1 MMEGIY
7 FIQWFPMKLFWIKV
21 LLVVVMMGS
30 FSSCLAQ
37 QSSWGSYG
45 NNPLDILDTVAWEAN
60 DQYKIQETKLNE
72 VSNLEGGF
80 PSQFRI
86 TNTLDSIRAKITP
99 YIQWIM
105 FIWLSLAVV
114 LIIYNG
120 LLLVTNSLHGD
131 GEISS
136 VQKRII
142 NILIWVLVL
151 TGFYFILQVTLSLI
165 ANVTT

>member
-1 MMEGIY
+1 M
-7 FIQWFPMKLFWIKV
+7 
-21 LLVVVMMGS
+21 
-30 FSSCLAQ
+30 AQ
-37 QSSWGSYG
+37 QNSWGSYG
-45 NNPLDILDTVAWEAN
+45 NNPLDILDTVVGEAN

-86 TNTLDSIRAKITP
+86 ANTLDSIRVKITP
-99 YIQWIM
+99 YIQWTM

-120 LLLVTNSLHGD
+120 LLLVTNSLHGEW
-131 GEISS
+131 EISS
-136 VQKRII
+136 VQNRIV

-151 TGFYFILQVTLSLI
+151 TGFYFIIQIALSLI